1 MELSRVESKS
11 FEILVEDLGGKLKGC
26 IWERSKDISS
36 WIRFGE
42 IKESRKYRLERCL
55 NEVRSREIEKPWSSP
70 SRRLK
75 GNQSSKG
82 FVDGE
87 GGLEGFVERE
97 GDGDFPS
104 ETERVLA
111 KGKRS
116 IKENFI
122 ILDRWNLKVGCPCK
136 DPIANEAW
144 VRVVGLPLH
153 LWSHE
158 VFNRIGDGCG
168 DFVAVNE
175 DTISLSEL
183 QWARILVKREEK
195 DLPNSAHVV
204 VGSGC
209 YSFHLWWESPP
220 WFTQVV
226 LAGRIYREGG
236 LRVEEEDGGTS
247 HVVCCGSQREKVK
260 QLSLQLEV
268 QDVSFVG
275 GNPLTL
281 PIEVYGI
288 ETDVRGRVG
297 ISAGLGR
304 KGLRTIKEA
313 ASGLGP
319 SLKAHRPNWF
329 ERLQRGDDGAQSEIS
344 ISKVRDVNRDDN
356 PLVEMTR
363 VVMPLET
370 LEVVERVSMSDEAL
384 SEELPGGSF
393 DGLASVNDGDK
404 QIPLSIILAKDST
417 GEMASEGEKTM
428 AGEGVGVSL
437 RSCYRIW
444 KGKAIDEMITV

>member
-1 MELSRVESKS
+1 MLFD
-11 FEILVEDLGGKLKGC
+11 FE
-26 IWERSKDISS
+26 
-36 WIRFGE
+36 
-42 IKESRKYRLERCL
+42 
-55 NEVRSREIEKPWSSP
+55 
-70 SRRLK
+70 
-75 GNQSSKG
+75 
-82 FVDGE
+82 
-87 GGLEGFVERE
+87 
-97 GDGDFPS
+97 FPS

-304 KGLRTIKEA
+304 KGKE
-313 ASGLGP
+313 SSLNSPGGFDLWSNDLSGWPNGLG
-319 SLKAHRPNWF
+319 LRKA
-329 ERLQRGDDGAQSEIS
+329 
-344 ISKVRDVNRDDN
+344 
-356 PLVEMTR
+356 
-363 VVMPLET
+363 
-370 LEVVERVSMSDEAL
+370 
-384 SEELPGGSF
+384 
-393 DGLASVNDGDK
+393 
-404 QIPLSIILAKDST
+404 
-417 GEMASEGEKTM
+417 
-428 AGEGVGVSL
+428 
-437 RSCYRIW
+437 
-444 KGKAIDEMITV
+444 